1 MPKDVIRDGMNFALG
16 LVKISGDNF
25 NKAVKRLENS
35 KKLSSNEGE
44 KMVYAWLAEQQRQLE
59 RMRKRMK
66 KAALNTRLCSSNDL
80 AEMNRVIQNLSRQIT
95 VLENKK
101 RKAEKPGKK
110 KKAAKKKKQI

>member
-25 NKAVKRLENS
+25 NKAVKRLEKS

-59 RMRKRMK
+59 TMRKRMK
-66 KAALNTRLCSSNDL
+66 KKALKTRLYSSNDL

-95 VLENKK
+95 ILENKK
-101 RKAEKPGKK
+101 RKAEKSGKK
-110 KKAAKKKKQI
+110 KKSKRERS